1 VASRF
6 RHPWAAHRDP
16 SAPRTLGAVSLP
28 FRSRVEHRTHPL
40 LERLN
45 RVPRLVIALVVV
57 ALLAA
62 GFFVPHVGWVATAVV
77 VLFVGLLV
85 WSTWPRCTLPER
97 LLRLAVLA
105 IALALTVVQ
114 AFPRA

>member
-1 VASRF
+1 M
-6 RHPWAAHRDP
+6 
-16 SAPRTLGAVSLP
+16 SLP

-45 RVPRLVIALVVV
+45 AAPRLIVALVVA

-62 GFFVPHVGWVATAVV
+62 GFFVPRVGFVATAVV
-77 VLFVGLLV
+77 VAFVGFLV

-105 IALALTVVQ
+105 ITVALTIVQ
-114 AFPRA
+114 AFPRG

>member
-1 VASRF
+1 MGRTPGTSR
-6 RHPWAAHRDP
+6 R
-16 SAPRTLGAVSLP
+16 RTLGIVSLS

-45 RVPRLVIALVVV
+45 RTPRVVV
-57 ALLAA
+57 ALVVAVLLVA

-77 VLFVGLLV
+77 VVFVGLLV
-85 WSTWPRCTLPER
+85 WSTWPRCTMPER

-105 IALALTVVQ
+105 ITVALTTVQ
-114 AFPRA
+114 AFPRG